1 MEPAARPRRRR
12 LKLSRSTCAP
22 RLQALNLRE
31 LPRSR
36 AHRLPPGPRGQVPR
50 RDLRQLGSRGAD
62 PHRWPLVVGTIVNAS
77 NSNNS
82 ATVASA
88 PSTAYAEFAI
98 VPRVL
103 PCRRLREIM
112 TTVVT
117 SMNEQP
123 TFDPPSTRDIYD
135 LILCDVR
142 VSSGADKGD
151 VRVGS
156 SADKGDVQVRLF
168 TDKGN
173 VLTQLHADTDHA
185 SSATG
190 SQLGVPSGAWD
201 GRGMG
206 AGWAHGGPL
215 RDAYSV
221 SAQGQA

>member
-135 LILCDVR
+135 LILFYLSVDDLSLLYCSRIYYKFLGDVR

-156 SADKGDVQVRLF
+156 SADKGDVQMSRIKR
-168 TDKGN
+168 D
-173 VLTQLHADTDHA
+173 
-185 SSATG
+185 
-190 SQLGVPSGAWD
+190 GVPVGGAKRGVGWARD
-201 GRGMG
+201 GRA
-206 AGWAHGGPL
+206 AGRCATPT
-215 RDAYSV
+215 V
-221 SAQGQA
+221 